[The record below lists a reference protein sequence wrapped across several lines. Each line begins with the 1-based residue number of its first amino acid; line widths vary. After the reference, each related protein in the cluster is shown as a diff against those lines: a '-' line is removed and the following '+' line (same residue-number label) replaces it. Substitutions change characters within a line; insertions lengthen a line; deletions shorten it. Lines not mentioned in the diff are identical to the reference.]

1 MHLRTTSD
9 LGELARWMNPVIRGW
24 MNYYGRFYRTALNV
38 FLKRINTYLV
48 RWARRKFKRL
58 RSFKKAQRWWTG
70 LLLRQPTLFA
80 HWAYMT
86 EF

>member
-1 MHLRTTSD
+1 M
-9 LGELARWMNPVIRGW
+9 
-24 MNYYGRFYRTALNV
+24 
-38 FLKRINTYLV
+38 

-58 RSFKKAQRWWTG
+58 RSFKKAHRWWTG
-70 LLLRQPTLFA
+70 LLHRQPTLFA

>member
-1 MHLRTTSD
+1 MITSRSLCQSQISWPPAWIRLAAHLEKFLTVT
-9 LGELARWMNPVIRGW
+9 
-24 MNYYGRFYRTALNV
+24 

-58 RSFKKAQRWWTG
+58 RSFKKAQQWWTG
-70 LLLRQPTLFA
+70 LLQRQPTLFA